1 MRNINLAKSFV
12 LFVSVLLLS
21 ASFTFAQ
28 DAVTKKAC
36 KTSKEECKT
45 SKKECSSTSG
55 AKAIKHKCTDA
66 CHTIGCD
73 AVKAAEAKLS
83 GKHVCTDAC
92 KTVGCDA
99 VKAAE
104 AKLSSSKKCG
114 PECKDGCT
122 DACKL
127 SKAKMNMKEHI
138 QKQKILY

>member
-12 LFVSVLLLS
+12 LFLSVLLLS

-36 KTSKEECKT
+36 KTSKEECKI
-45 SKKECSSTSG
+45 SEKECSSTSE
-55 AKAIKHKCTDA
+55 AKAIKHK
-66 CHTIGCD
+66 
-73 AVKAAEAKLS
+73 
-83 GKHVCTDAC
+83 CTDAC

-114 PECKDGCT
+114 TECKDGCT

-127 SKAKMNMKEHI
+127 SKAKMNMKKH
-138 QKQKILY
+138 KCTAACADGCTAKS